1 MRRDENILARVYVC
15 KTTAWPEL
23 REGTRAAGRVSH
35 ASGYH
40 LEVGGGCLHPS
51 FLPTARYCGTSKYVD
66 RMCTVAHESKKRRRL
81 VNRSIYRTHA
91 VPAERQI
98 LAAPE
103 EAKEALG
110 LAAKLAL
117 DFRYLTADGKEAD
130 SVIEGRTDAQR
141 WALFLA

>member
-1 MRRDENILARVYVC
+1 
-15 KTTAWPEL
+15 
-23 REGTRAAGRVSH
+23 
-35 ASGYH
+35 
-40 LEVGGGCLHPS
+40 
-51 FLPTARYCGTSKYVD
+51 
-66 RMCTVAHESKKRRRL
+66 MCTVAHESKKRRRL

-91 VPAERQI
+91 VPTERQI